1 MRMRF
6 PCEIVIWYLLPA
18 IRSALAKEL
27 AGLGLSQKEISEK
40 LGISE
45 AAVSQYMK
53 GKRGGK
59 IGFSTELNEM
69 VREAARH
76 IVSSASIIDVYRKTC
91 NLCLSLRKRA
101 LMCDLHRKMDNVPED
116 CNLCPCLSEDL

>member
-1 MRMRF
+1 MRF

-27 AGLGLSQKEISEK
+27 ANLGLSQKDISEK

-53 GKRGGK
+53 GKRGRK
-59 IGFSTELNEM
+59 IDFTTEFYEM
-69 VREAARH
+69 VREVARH
-76 IVSSASIIDVYRKTC
+76 VASSISSIEVYRRTC
-91 NLCLSLRKRA
+91 NLCLELRKRA
-101 LMCDLHRKMDNVPED
+101 FLCDLHKKLDNVPED